1 MDKQREQLVDFKKIK
16 SIKTAF
22 DDSMKLLEKSIAESI
37 TNKQKLQIMKENMLE
52 ANKKFN
58 KAEEYLDNLKI
69 KLNYLKK

>member
-1 MDKQREQLVDFKKIK
+1 MDKQREKPIDLEKIK

-37 TNKQKLQIMKENMLE
+37 TNKQKLQVMKEDMIE

-58 KAEEYLDNLKI
+58 KAEECLDSLKI

>member
-1 MDKQREQLVDFKKIK
+1 MDKQIEQLVDLKKIE

-22 DDSMKLLEKSIAESI
+22 DNSMKLLEKNIAESV
-37 TNKQKLQIMKENMLE
+37 TNNQKIQIMKEDMLE

-58 KAEEYLDNLKI
+58 KAEECLDSLKI

>member
-1 MDKQREQLVDFKKIK
+1 MDKKREKPIDLEKIK

-37 TNKQKLQIMKENMLE
+37 INKQKLQIIKKDMLE

-58 KAEEYLDNLKI
+58 KAEECLDGLKI

>member
-1 MDKQREQLVDFKKIK
+1 MDKQIEQLVDLKKIK
-16 SIKTAF
+16 GIKTAF
-22 DDSMKLLEKSIAESI
+22 DDSMKLLERSIAESI

-69 KLNYLKK
+69 KLNYLNK

>member
-1 MDKQREQLVDFKKIK
+1 MDKQREQPIDLEKIK

-58 KAEEYLDNLKI
+58 KAEECLDSLKK
-69 KLNYLKK
+69 KLNY

>member
-1 MDKQREQLVDFKKIK
+1 MDKKREKPIDLEKIK

-58 KAEEYLDNLKI
+58 KAEECLDGLKI